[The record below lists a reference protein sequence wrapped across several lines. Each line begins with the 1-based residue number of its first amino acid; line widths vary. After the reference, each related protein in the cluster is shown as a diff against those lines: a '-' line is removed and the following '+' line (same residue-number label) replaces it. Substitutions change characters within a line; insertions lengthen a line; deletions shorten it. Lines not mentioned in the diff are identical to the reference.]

1 MIAWLLTVGLWLLS
15 GPGHPA
21 VSETSGE
28 VFSGEAVAAEA
39 SADFV
44 VESYA
49 RDYSVS
55 VEEAERRLGR
65 IRVLQ
70 AEMASIREVEG
81 SRVAGWGINHGEDF
95 GAWVWLAG
103 NADPGVEA
111 QRIAAA
117 HDDVEIRT
125 GAAHT
130 YEELRAAQDRF
141 DPASLADP
149 DMSAKIAEIVVY
161 TSVDVANNSVEIG
174 IDPGL
179 LPVRSRRDA
188 GSEINSSSNEGF
200 VVEAGSLVE
209 TLQEHTG
216 VGIVV
221 TDAKGFSKRANFRAG
236 RRLSGGC
243 TAGFAA
249 KQIGG
254 PVGLITAAH
263 CGTYHEMYG
272 ESLPFVVGGEGPRAD
287 AQFNRIPNGSSHQIT
302 NDYKCGA
309 DARSICEVTGT
320 AKRADMMGAYVC
332 HTGSY
337 SGVSC
342 GNVTSISVNLTVWLQ
357 DDDAC
362 MDKDGKGVRCRSV
375 FVKFRGPNLKNC
387 DGDSGGPVYDAKGVA
402 YGIMTAGYSFNCQTL
417 NTTVIFSAVK
427 EVENYLGVRVL
438 TDEPPGAPENVRAKV
453 SLTGTQNRRGANVS
467 WEFAPPSSGEDVARF
482 MVYRRRAERGTSY
495 KYIGDTE
502 SCCDYLDRITQL
514 LPGVEY
520 LYRVKSVGPTGL
532 VSSWGPGSNYAW
544 VRVPTV
550 KPVALGG
557 PSGVRLNGVQY
568 DGVLLLWSKL
578 NADVDKYDI
587 YRRAAVA
594 GQQYKKIGTA
604 TEIYYHDVPAALTP
618 GTEYY
623 YRVKTVS
630 STGAVG
636 HWGIGSNYAR
646 TRIPALTGLRAEVSS
661 DPGLISVSW
670 EEPIGDITGYE
681 VYRRVAVHGRSYAK
695 VGEST
700 TASYSDQSADLV
712 PGAEYYYRVKAV
724 GSNGVAGGWGSG
736 QNYSGVV
743 APAVGNLR
751 AVTASDG
758 VAVLWSQPIGDV
770 ARYEVYRRIA
780 VQGQAYAKIG
790 ESTTAS
796 YLDRS
801 TGLASGTEYYYR
813 VKAVGSNGVRGG
825 WGPGPNYA
833 SVKYRR

>member
-1 MIAWLLTVGLWLLS
+1 MSA
-15 GPGHPA
+15 
-21 VSETSGE
+21 
-28 VFSGEAVAAEA
+28 EAVAAEG

-49 RDYSVS
+49 RDYSMS
-55 VEEAERRLGR
+55 VEEAGRRLGR
-65 IRVLQ
+65 IALLQEVMGSIRVL
-70 AEMASIREVEG
+70 EG
-81 SRVAGWGINHGEDF
+81 SRLAGWGIDHGEDF

-130 YEELRAAQDRF
+130 YEELRAAQDRI
-141 DPASLADP
+141 DPTQVTDDP
-149 DMSAKIAEIVVY
+149 EVSSKIAEIVVY
-161 TSVDVANNSVEIG
+161 TSVDVATNSVEIG
-174 IDPGL
+174 VDPGL
-179 LPVRSRRDA
+179 LPIRSRRDTESA
-188 GSEINSSSNEGF
+188 INSSSNERF
-200 VVEAGSLVE
+200 AVEASSLIE
-209 TLQEHTG
+209 ILQEHTG
-216 VGIVV
+216 VGVVV
-221 TDAKGFSKRANFRAG
+221 TDATGFSKRANFRAG
-236 RRLSGGC
+236 RRLSSGC
-243 TAGFAA
+243 TAGFGA

-254 PVGLITAAH
+254 PDGLITAGH
-263 CGTYHEMYG
+263 CGPYQEMYG
-272 ESLPFVVGGEGPRAD
+272 ESFPFVVGGEGPRAD
-287 AQFNRIPNGSSHQIT
+287 AQFNRIPNGSSHKIT

-309 DARSICEVTGT
+309 NARSICEVTGT
-320 AKRADMMGAYVC
+320 AKRSEMMGAYVC
-332 HTGSY
+332 HTGGY

-342 GNVTSISVNLTVWLQ
+342 GNVTSIAINLTNWLE

-362 MDKDGKGVRCRSV
+362 MDEDGEGVRCKSV
-375 FVKFRGPNLKNC
+375 FVKVKGPNLKIC

-402 YGIMTAGYSFNCQTL
+402 YGILAAGHTFNCRTL
-417 NTTVIFSAVK
+417 DTTVIFSAIK
-427 EVENYLGVRVL
+427 EVENYLGVKVL
-438 TDEPPGAPENVRAKV
+438 TDEPPGAPINIRAVV
-453 SLTGTQNRRGANVS
+453 SLTGSQNRRGVNVG
-467 WEFAPPSSGEDVARF
+467 WELASPSSGEDIARF
-482 MVYRRRAERGTSY
+482 MVFRRRAERGTSY
-495 KYIGDTE
+495 QYIGDTD
-502 SCCDYLDRITQL
+502 SCCDYLDRINQL

-520 LYRVKSVGPTGL
+520 LYRVKPVGPTGL
-532 VSSWGPGSNYAW
+532 VGLWGPGSNYAW

-568 DGVLLLWSKL
+568 DGVLLLWNKL
-578 NADVDKYDI
+578 NADVDQYDI

-594 GQQYKKIGTA
+594 GQQYEKIGTT

-646 TRIPALTGLRAEVSS
+646 TRIAALNGLKAAVSS
-661 DPGLISVSW
+661 DPGVISVSW
-670 EEPIGDITGYE
+670 AKPVGDITGYE

-695 VGEST
+695 IGESE
-700 TASYSDQSADLV
+700 TASYSDRSAGLV

-736 QNYSGVV
+736 QNYAGVV
-743 APAVGNLR
+743 APAVGNLK
-751 AVTASDG
+751 AVTASGG
-758 VAVLWSQPIGDV
+758 VAVSWSQPIGDV

-780 VQGQAYAKIG
+780 VHGQAYAKIG

-796 YLDRS
+796 YSDRS
-801 TGLASGTEYYYR
+801 TDLVPGTEYYYR
-813 VKAVGSNGVRGG
+813 VKAIGSNGVRGG